1 MFHGPYFLLSY
12 ILMLSQQNDSS
23 FGLLFLHGFAST
35 LCAWIYHRVSPNFK
49 NFFPFLTTKKA
60 NNNKQTNNPVSPRCM
75 ELDSCF
81 PFRQPRRQTRK
92 NVKCD
97 SKQSCQS
104 QVYGELFALSDRSI
118 MGVIYTYHH
127 TCNYICALELLWHK
141 FPLLPSLLMHLI
153 VYGR

>member
-1 MFHGPYFLLSY
+1 MAHTFCSLKYSYAFTAKRLIFWSFVPSWFRIDFMCVNLSSRF
-12 ILMLSQQNDSS
+12 SQFQK
-23 FGLLFLHGFAST
+23 
-35 LCAWIYHRVSPNFK
+35 P
-49 NFFPFLTTKKA
+49 FPFLTTKKA

-81 PFRQPRRQTRK
+81 PFRQPRRKTTK

-127 TCNYICALELLWHK
+127 TCNYICALELL
-141 FPLLPSLLMHLI
+141 
-153 VYGR
+153 

>member
-1 MFHGPYFLLSY
+1 MAHTFCSLIFLCFHSKTTHLLVFCSFMVSHRLYVREFIIAFLPISK
-12 ILMLSQQNDSS
+12 
-23 FGLLFLHGFAST
+23 T
-35 LCAWIYHRVSPNFK
+35 
-49 NFFPFLTTKKA
+49 FPFLTTKKE

-127 TCNYICALELLWHK
+127 TCNYICALELL
-141 FPLLPSLLMHLI
+141 
-153 VYGR
+153 